1 MARNDIQVK
10 QGREAEEKFLKIYPL
25 IRKATK
31 KEDTFNH
38 WDVMV
43 EIDDNAVKVDVKGI
57 KNDDRF
63 DPYPNEN
70 INWVEIQ
77 NADGNTGWLYGNS
90 DLIAFETEEY
100 FILVGTLKLR
110 RFLEEKM
117 GYTQET
123 IKDIQPKNVKDPYVF
138 FQRKGRKD
146 ILVKVKTIDLMHI
159 KYKSVKKNQKKVA
172 KKIANG

>member
-1 MARNDIQVK
+1 MAKNDVQVK
-10 QGREAEEKFLKIYPL
+10 QGKEAEEKFLKIFPL
-25 IRKATK
+25 IKKASK
-31 KEDTFNH
+31 YEDIHKH

-43 EIDDNAVKVDVKGI
+43 EIDGDPVKVDVKGI

-77 NADGNTGWLYGNS
+77 NSDGNIGWLYGDS
-90 DLIAFETEEY
+90 DVIAFETDEY

-110 RFLEEKM
+110 RFLEKKM
-117 GYTQET
+117 AYTQDT
-123 IKDIQPKNVKDPYVF
+123 IKDIKPKHVKDPYVF
-138 FQRKGRKD
+138 FQRKNRKD

-159 KYKSVKKNQKKVA
+159 KYPQ
-172 KKIANG
+172 